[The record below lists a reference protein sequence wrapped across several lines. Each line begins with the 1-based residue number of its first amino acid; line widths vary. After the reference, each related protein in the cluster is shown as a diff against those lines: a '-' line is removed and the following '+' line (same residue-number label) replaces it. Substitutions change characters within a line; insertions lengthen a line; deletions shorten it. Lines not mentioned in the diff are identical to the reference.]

1 MDDVFL
7 EKELP
12 AFAVCSGS
20 QSVLD
25 KMNLR
30 SYFSLKNLEH
40 VGTID

>member
-1 MDDVFL
+1 MMFSQ
-7 EKELP
+7 KELP

-25 KMNLR
+25 KMNLGVI
-30 SYFSLKNLEH
+30 FKELEH